1 MGKSP
6 STRTRYVVRTR
17 ATAGVLLALALLTG
31 WTWPAP
37 HALTPPRLVLPRP
50 LPHRTLIVPIL
61 MYHRIGRE
69 PIWPAI
75 TDALTVP
82 AAVFAG
88 EMLWL
93 RAAGFHAITQRQLFE
108 ALEYGA
114 RLPRRPVLIT
124 FDDGYRDVLWN
135 AAPLLH
141 RLRMPATAY
150 VITGRL
156 SGPDSSFLT
165 WGELGQLEA
174 DGITIGSHTV
184 HHLELTLLPRVLA
197 LDELVDSRWQLAQH
211 LHRREC
217 WVAAATV
224 APRRLPTASLAR
236 GFFVSGGRC
245 GTVRREDDRGEVA
258 ASLGGRAGV
267 PRPGSR
273 AGRRRAPLV
282 PTRDA
287 SVPVRDPAH
296 RSRPELHDG

>member
-1 MGKSP
+1 M
-6 STRTRYVVRTR
+6 RTR

-50 LPHRTLIVPIL
+50 LPHRTVVVPIL

-69 PIWPAI
+69 PVGPAI

-82 AAVFAG
+82 TAVFAG
-88 EMLWL
+88 EMRWL
-93 RAAGFHAITQRQLFE
+93 RGAGFHAITQRQLFE
-108 ALEYGA
+108 ALEYGT
-114 RLPRRPVLIT
+114 RLPRRPVVIT

-197 LDELVDSRWQLAQH
+197 LDELVDSRWQLEQH
-211 LHRREC
+211 LHRRVPWFAYPAGREDPVV
-217 WVAAATV
+217 VA
-224 APRRLPTASLAR
+224 LAR
-236 GFFVSGGRC
+236 
-245 GTVRREDDRGEVA
+245 
-258 ASLGGRAGV
+258 RAGYLLAV
-267 PRPGSR
+267 TTRPGDLQSAR
-273 AGRRRAPLV
+273 HPLELFRYEVLDTTGVRGLAALLGR
-282 PTRDA
+282 
-287 SVPVRDPAH
+287 
-296 RSRPELHDG
+296 